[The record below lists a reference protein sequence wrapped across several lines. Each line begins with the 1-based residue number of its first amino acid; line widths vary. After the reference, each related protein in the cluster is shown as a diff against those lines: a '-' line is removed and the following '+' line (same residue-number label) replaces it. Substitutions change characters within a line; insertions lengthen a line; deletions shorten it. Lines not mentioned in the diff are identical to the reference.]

1 MHSDKINLIKFY
13 EEMEGRSKSKVGLSN
28 KKLVD
33 LSVFEEQLKKG
44 FTTRICQ
51 KEIVASFNGVDL
63 ESQGYLERSNF
74 LYTITSFIN
83 KLLTGEEGQSKKSQI
98 DWGNAKSNVT

>member
-13 EEMEGRSKSKVGLSN
+13 EEMEGRSKSKVGLIN

-44 FTTRICQ
+44 FTTRIC
-51 KEIVASFNGVDL
+51 
-63 ESQGYLERSNF
+63 
-74 LYTITSFIN
+74 
-83 KLLTGEEGQSKKSQI
+83 
-98 DWGNAKSNVT
+98 

>member
-1 MHSDKINLIKFY
+1 MMHSDKINLIKFY

-44 FTTRICQ
+44 FTTRIC
-51 KEIVASFNGVDL
+51 
-63 ESQGYLERSNF
+63 
-74 LYTITSFIN
+74 
-83 KLLTGEEGQSKKSQI
+83 
-98 DWGNAKSNVT
+98 